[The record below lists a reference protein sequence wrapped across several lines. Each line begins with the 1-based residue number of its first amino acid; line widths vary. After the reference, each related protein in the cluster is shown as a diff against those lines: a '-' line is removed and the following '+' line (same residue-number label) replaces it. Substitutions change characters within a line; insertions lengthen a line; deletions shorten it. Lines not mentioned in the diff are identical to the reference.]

1 MQIPQTAP
9 FTDEQKVILNELLPT
24 MTPSQLQW
32 LTGFAAGIEM
42 FRQPQLGAPSG
53 QIPMPAAAELP
64 PAEVATL
71 PPAAPAPVAPAKAV
85 PLLIAYGSESG
96 NAEGLADDTKK
107 EATKRGLKP
116 TVKDMGEVKLGD
128 LAKTPNLLI
137 ITSTWGDGDPPDNAV
152 ELHAELMAATGS
164 DFKGVKFSICALG
177 DTSYD
182 KFCQTGKD
190 FDKRLEELGGER
202 VFARQ
207 DCDVDYEDNFR
218 EWLASVM
225 SVLAEQ
231 VEQAAPAPAQ
241 PAPAAAPAV
250 TTFETPG
257 TVAPAVAPA
266 AAEVYSKKNPF
277 PAPLTEKILLSGT
290 RSTKE
295 IWHYEFSLEGSGL
308 SYQAGDSLAVV
319 PKNARDVVEAV
330 LEAGSFI
337 HGSITIDG
345 GSQISLGG
353 ALTSFYDCTTLTK
366 RVLEKYN
373 TFAESMK
380 IDRLLKDAEQL
391 KEYLWGRQIVDML
404 TDFPIKELNG
414 DDFVGILR
422 KLPPRLYSIASSLHA
437 HPDEVHL
444 TVASV
449 RYHAHGRDRKGVA
462 STWMADSLEIDDT
475 APVYTNPNKHFKLPN
490 DPSTPVIMVGPGT
503 GIAPFRAFLEERQAT
518 DATGKNWLIFGDRN
532 FSYDFAYQLELR
544 DFLKDGVL
552 TRLDVAFSRDQ
563 PEKVYVQDRMREN
576 AAELWA
582 WLNEGAVFYVCGD
595 ANQMAPDVHEALIH
609 VVETEGGKSRGEAE
623 AFVKQLQ
630 KDKRYLRD
638 VY

>member
-1 MQIPQTAP
+1 M
-9 FTDEQKVILNELLPT
+9 
-24 MTPSQLQW
+24 
-32 LTGFAAGIEM
+32 
-42 FRQPQLGAPSG
+42 
-53 QIPMPAAAELP
+53 
-64 PAEVATL
+64 

-116 TVKDMGEVKLGD
+116 TVKDMGEVKLSD

-152 ELHAELMAATGS
+152 ELHSELMAATGS
-164 DFKGVKFSICALG
+164 DFSGVKFSVCALG

-182 KFCQTGKD
+182 KFCQTGKE
-190 FDKRLEELGGER
+190 FDKRLEDLGGER
-202 VFARQ
+202 IFARQ
-207 DCDVDYEDNFR
+207 DCDVDYEDPYR

-231 VEQAAPAPAQ
+231 VEQAAPAPA
-241 PAPAAAPAV
+241 PAAVPAAAPAV

-257 TVAPAVAPA
+257 VAAAPAPVAEP
-266 AAEVYSKKNPF
+266 VTIYDKKNPF
-277 PAPLTEKILLSGT
+277 PAPLTDKVLLSGT
-290 RSTKE
+290 GSTKE

-308 SYQAGDSLAVV
+308 SYQPGDSLAVI
-319 PKNARDVVEAV
+319 PKNAPDVVEAV

-353 ALTSFYDCTTLTK
+353 ALASFYDCTTLTK
-366 RVLEKYN
+366 KVLESYN
-373 TFAESMK
+373 EFAESKK
-380 IDRLLKDAEQL
+380 IDRLLEDAEQL
-391 KEYLWGRQIVDML
+391 KDYLWGRQIVDLL
-404 TDFPIKELNG
+404 TDFPVKELSG

-422 KLPPRLYSIASSLHA
+422 KLPARLYSIASSLQA

-462 STWMADSLEIDDT
+462 STWMADAIEVEDT
-475 APVYTNPNKHFKLPN
+475 APVYTNPNKHFKLPS
-490 DPSTPVIMVGPGT
+490 DPSTPMIMVGPGT
-503 GIAPFRAFLEERQAT
+503 GIAPFRSFLEERQAT
-518 DATGKNWLIFGDRN
+518 DASGKNWLFFGDRN
-532 FSYDFAYQLELR
+532 FSYDFAYQTELR

-552 TRLDVAFSRDQ
+552 SRLDVAFSRDQ

-576 AAELWA
+576 AAELWE

-595 ANQMAPDVHEALIH
+595 ANQMAPDVHGALIS
-609 VVETEGGKSRGEAE
+609 VIEREGGKSRGEAE
-623 AFVKQLQ
+623 AYVKQLQ